1 MKTSLTYH
9 MRAFFVL
16 MIAAPLFLGAFSASA
31 NLLTTFPEMGD
42 PQTGLLRWGGFSL
55 GGGITDTTTADDI
68 SGTSYVKGDVGVAG
82 SGDIQMSGGTIDGD
96 LYYRS
101 NGTLKM
107 SGSAKITGARI
118 HNADALLD
126 DHYNRANMVDMH
138 AFTFN
143 DHGGYLVNGMAQT
156 LTNVSGNN
164 NITVHATTPG
174 QDVVLKL
181 TNFQRSGG
189 TFTLDGT
196 NNNFIINVSNQFSLS
211 GSAKIVLSGNI
222 TWDDVLFNVHGPG
235 SDVQMNGN
243 AYFEGVLMATKRK
256 VNLSNLALV
265 KGEIIAN
272 KITLS
277 GSAQVIHPP
286 VTSN

>member
-1 MKTSLTYH
+1 
-9 MRAFFVL
+9 
-16 MIAAPLFLGAFSASA
+16 
-31 NLLTTFPEMGD
+31 MGD
-42 PQTGLLRWGGFSL
+42 PNTGLLRWAIFSL
-55 GGGITDTTTADDI
+55 GGDISDTTTADTF
-68 SGTSYVKGDVGVAG
+68 SGSTYVKGDVGVAG
-82 SGDIQMSGGTIDGD
+82 SGNITMSGGTIDGD

-107 SGSAKITGARI
+107 SGSAKITGARN

-174 QDVVLKL
+174 TDVVLKL
-181 TNFQRSGG
+181 TNFQRTGG

-235 SDVQMNGN
+235 SDVQMSGN
-243 AYFEGVLMATKRK
+243 AYLEGVLMATKRK
-256 VNLSNLALV
+256 VSVSNMALV